1 MSLPYF
7 PMYAKDYEAK
17 TSHLTLEEDGAY
29 NRLLRLMWMTP
40 GCSVPNDDAWI
51 MRRMRV
57 DQATFDGVVKPIIN
71 EFFTASQGRLFSPRL
86 QEEWKKVDETSKKRS
101 AAGKK
106 GGRPKAI
113 ENKQK
118 DEKPSL
124 IREKAGPKHPEP
136 EPYSTTLEDK
146 SSNDSDA
153 VAASDFDPVKA
164 MFDSGVR
171 LLGQAGIREQQ
182 ARAILGKWKKAHGP
196 EQVVVALGKAQREG
210 AIDPVSF
217 CEGVF
222 RFQAKSAT
230 PRDGATRTLPSGQM
244 QIYSSYDGWKNLY
257 G

>member
-7 PMYAKDYEAK
+7 PLYAKDYEAK

-57 DQATFDGVVKPIIN
+57 DDATFLRVVKPIIN
-71 EFFTASQGRLFSPRL
+71 EFFTTSQGRLFSPRL
-86 QEEWKKVDETSKKRS
+86 QEEWKKVDETSKRRS

-106 GGRPKAI
+106 GGRPKAT
-113 ENKQK
+113 ENKEKEQK
-118 DEKPSL
+118 AGLS
-124 IREKAGPKHPEP
+124 REKAGPKHPEP

-146 SSNDSDA
+146 SSNGSG
-153 VAASDFDPVKA
+153 AAEAQNFDPVKA
-164 MFDSGVR
+164 MFDSGVK
-171 LLGQAGIREQQ
+171 LLGQAGIKEHQ
-182 ARAILGKWKKAHGP
+182 ARAILGKWRKAHGP

-222 RFQAKSAT
+222 RFQAKRAI
-230 PRDGATRTLPSGQM
+230 PNDGDTRTTPDGQL
-244 QIYSSYDGWKNLY
+244 QTYSAFDGWKNTY
-257 G
+257 V